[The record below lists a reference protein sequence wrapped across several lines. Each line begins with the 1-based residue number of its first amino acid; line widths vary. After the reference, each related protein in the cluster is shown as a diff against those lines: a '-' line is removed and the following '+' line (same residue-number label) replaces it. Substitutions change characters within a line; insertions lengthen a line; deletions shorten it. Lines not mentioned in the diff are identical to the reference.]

1 MTSKPAKKLK
11 GRKPKVPITRLM
23 QLRQAGLTMQE
34 IGDMCGCSSA
44 NVSERLRAVKADFKG
59 LEVFKDKRGDI
70 LAVMQQKLLYSLSD
84 KDIKRMPGGSRVL
97 AMCQLYDKERIER
110 GQPGAYIQYS
120 DFQGELDEV
129 NEEIEALEL
138 ELAELGG

>member
-1 MTSKPAKKLK
+1 MSSQPASNQTANKKP
-11 GRKPKVPITRLM
+11 VPITRLI
-23 QLRQAGLTMQE
+23 QLREAGLTCQE
-34 IGDMCGCSSA
+34 IGETVGRSKQTVSA
-44 NVSERLRAVKADFKG
+44 RLQAVKTEFKG
-59 LEVFKDKRGDI
+59 LAVYKEKRADI
-70 LAVMQQKLLYSLSD
+70 LALMQQKMLYSLTD

-120 DFQGELDEV
+120 EFSDELDEV
-129 NEEIEALEL
+129 NNEIKQLET